1 MVIIQDS
8 RQVEEEETSVES
20 SKRSGPCTPGGSVVK
35 SLPANPGDTGDRG
48 KIPWRRKW
56 QPIPVFLPGKV
67 HGQRNLVGSSSW
79 DCKKEDATEHCIM
92 YSRMCNWIV
101 VNSFRN
107 QSIRGTCPALAQAL
121 GMLRGT
127 AVYLFWCLLQFHNG
141 LSIQRREAEAQRCQC
156 TSRWRIPAWEWK
168 AGVAETRQKTKVKA
182 AHWATKSEHNVR
194 RTQVTKEAP
203 RLGAKFAHKDAR
215 WGGRALSKQEATQT
229 IMFPKDQL
237 HTKSLYRWDRW

>member
-1 MVIIQDS
+1 MGLGHQFSSIQFSRSVVSDS
-8 RQVEEEETSVES
+8 LRPHES
-20 SKRSGPCTPGGSVVK
+20 QHARPPCPSPTPGVHSN
-35 SLPANPGDTGDRG
+35 SCPSSQWCHPA
-48 KIPWRRKW
+48 
-56 QPIPVFLPGKV
+56 
-67 HGQRNLVGSSSW
+67 
-79 DCKKEDATEHCIM
+79 
-92 YSRMCNWIV
+92 
-101 VNSFRN
+101 
-107 QSIRGTCPALAQAL
+107 
-121 GMLRGT
+121 
-127 AVYLFWCLLQFHNG
+127 QFHNG